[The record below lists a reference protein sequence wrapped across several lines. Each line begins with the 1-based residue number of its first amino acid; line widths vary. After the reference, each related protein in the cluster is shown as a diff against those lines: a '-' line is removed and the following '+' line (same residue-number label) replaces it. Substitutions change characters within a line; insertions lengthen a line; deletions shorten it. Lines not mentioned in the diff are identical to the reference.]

1 MKSHLETKK
10 QKFFNNSTKNVFNFN
25 LTTMNSKKYN
35 FRNIKDTYS
44 SIDYNTIS
52 NIKEKK
58 TTKKI
63 SKPKKFISLHKNVK
77 FKVIRNKTPDNYKK
91 IKFDNYNIDNIN
103 DNLTNFINKINFN
116 NLNEYYQLESNIFL
130 KKIQKLNLKFYYTS
144 DVLLSEKII
153 KFPYDELFLIL
164 FKEISL
170 YIEEIERLNKQIL
183 SKSKND
189 INNIKKIQKAESNK
203 NNATAYKDN
212 LKALQ
217 KKVNLLQKE
226 NEKYR
231 NEIDKLNK
239 KLNAYNSNINKLNKN
254 FNGNNNTSDYGIKS
268 LGNSTLDSW
277 NSPRKTFNIGNSGK
291 LNQIKRENKNE
302 LNEIIK
308 NGIKQ
313 CNDEINNLSKI
324 EELLMDKVKKKYNH
338 TKKK

>member
-1 MKSHLETKK
+1 M
-10 QKFFNNSTKNVFNFN
+10 
-25 LTTMNSKKYN
+25 
-35 FRNIKDTYS
+35 
-44 SIDYNTIS
+44 
-52 NIKEKK
+52 
-58 TTKKI
+58 
-63 SKPKKFISLHKNVK
+63 
-77 FKVIRNKTPDNYKK
+77 
-91 IKFDNYNIDNIN
+91 
-103 DNLTNFINKINFN
+103 
-116 NLNEYYQLESNIFL
+116 

-153 KFPYDELFLIL
+153 KYPYDELFLIL

-170 YIEEIERLNKQIL
+170 YIEEIERLNKKIL

-189 INNIKKIQKAESNK
+189 INYIKKVQKTESNK
-203 NNATAYKDN
+203 NNIGKDN
-212 LKALQ
+212 NLKSLQ

-239 KLNAYNSNINKLNKN
+239 KLNSYNSNINKLNKN
-254 FNGNNNTSDYGIKS
+254 FNVNNNTSDYGVKS

-277 NSPRKTFNIGNSGK
+277 NSPRKTFNVGNSGK
-291 LNQIKRENKNE
+291 LNQVKKENKNE

-313 CNDEINNLSKI
+313 CNEEINNLSKI

-338 TKKK
+338 AKKK